1 MEVMYNYLTSPEF
14 RDKIENI
21 IEAFENMKSSLEQEK
36 RAMERIWSAR
46 EKQLERVIG
55 NTAKLYGDMQGLIG
69 TQLQGVKYF
78 ELPEGEEV

>member
-1 MEVMYNYLTSPEF
+1 MYNYLTSPEF